1 MDFRNHQRGDKWT
14 RERGPGEEWEKMTTK
29 NGIRMRNVST
39 LKNAGR
45 NSFNQNFI
53 SYIQSDLDA

>member
-1 MDFRNHQRGDKWT
+1 MA
-14 RERGPGEEWEKMTTK
+14 TK
-29 NGIRMRNVST
+29 NGIRMRNVNT

-53 SYIQSDLDA
+53 SYIQSDLDV